1 MPRGNVYGNS
11 TPSDTPSAARMNRT
25 LVIMAK
31 APRLGSVKT
40 RLAKSLPLA
49 AVTEL
54 YRCFLND
61 TLVLAQALDDVE
73 VALMCP
79 AADVEDLACA
89 VPEAVRVVPQGG
101 NGLAAAL
108 ASVFTHFTQRGRQRV
123 IAFNS
128 DSPHLPALILE
139 NAFDALATCDLVV
152 GPTHDGGYYLV
163 GATASH
169 PGLFDGDRMGTVN
182 ALEALL
188 QRASSLKLSVRVM
201 DPFYDIDVA
210 ADLNQLAEEL
220 ERTPEKAPRTAAWLM
235 EWRRALAENSSN
247 IGAP

>member
-1 MPRGNVYGNS
+1 MGPI
-11 TPSDTPSAARMNRT
+11 NRT

-40 RLAKSLPLA
+40 RLAKSLSLP

-54 YRCFLND
+54 YQCFLND
-61 TLVLAQALDDVE
+61 TIALGQALDKVE
-73 VALMCP
+73 VAIMCP
-79 AADVEDLACA
+79 ASDVEDLSRA
-89 VPEAVRVVPQGG
+89 VPETVRVVPQSGD
-101 NGLAAAL
+101 GLAAAL
-108 ASVFTHFTQRGRQRV
+108 ASVFTHFTDSGRQRI

-128 DSPHLPALILE
+128 DSPHLPVSVLE
-139 NAFDALATCDLVV
+139 TAFDLLTTCDLVV

-163 GATASH
+163 GAKASH
-169 PGLFDGDRMGTVN
+169 SGLFAADGMGTAN

-188 QRASSLKLSVRVM
+188 KRASNLNLSVRVL

-210 ADLNQLAEEL
+210 EDLHRLADEL
-220 ERTPEKAPRTAAWLM
+220 QRVPGKAPRTAAWLM
-235 EWRRALAENSSN
+235 EWRRAQAEHRSS